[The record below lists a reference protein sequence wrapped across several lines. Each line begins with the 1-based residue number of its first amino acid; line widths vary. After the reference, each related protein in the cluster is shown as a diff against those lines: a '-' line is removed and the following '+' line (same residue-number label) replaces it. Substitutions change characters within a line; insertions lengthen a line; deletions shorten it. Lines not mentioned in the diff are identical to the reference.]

1 MPPINV
7 EWKPYMIDPG
17 TKKEG
22 EEFEAYN
29 IRRWGSSGW
38 TQSLKRSGKKVGA
51 NFSNWKTWPNT
62 LKAHQLIAYVTN
74 PSRQAENKPSTSDCN
89 AAIFNAMYEEGM
101 NVSLVETLVK
111 IGTECLGITDNEVS
125 DLQTHLEN
133 NAGAKDVM
141 KEIQTGRKRYN
152 ISGVPFFIMGAV
164 EGESSIGKPY
174 GFSGAQD
181 SSTFVDMFE
190 ELASS
195 LE

>member
-1 MPPINV
+1 
-7 EWKPYMIDPG
+7 MIDPG